1 MKKENGFNVIGL
13 TFRFFTLFGLLGLCL
28 CLTGCGKQ
36 FARIEE
42 NQQALQSMIKD
53 NTEYITEL
61 SLNMQHNRD
70 LLQAQIETVRNETLT
85 VGTNVSAVGDQQQQL
100 YEKTQN
106 NNRLTTEKTI
116 TVIEEN
122 MVSLK
127 AEMEEMQNGIIQV
140 SANLSAVS
148 QEQARL
154 YETIEVQNQQLN
166 QKIAVIN
173 DQQSNLQAGIENAA
187 NETVKVAA
195 DLAALDDKQKNLHI
209 TTQENIQQVA
219 KDVIVMQNNQTKL
232 QAGIQKVQDRT
243 NEVAVTLENADQKQM
258 ELSEVVHNN
267 NLLLNETIEAA
278 KQNQGQLQAGIA
290 NLQIETN
297 QAAANISVVNDE
309 QKNLK
314 EIVQNNNQQLI
325 DKVVE
330 VQQNQQ
336 QWQQTFNQIQE
347 RIQEVTANISVLENN
362 LSELQNVLKNNIG
375 ELQIALNTTN
385 QEQQQFQ
392 EKVQSEFLN
401 LADTVSVIK
410 QSQADLQKQIEEIR
424 FSTEGINTYVPTVF
438 RELRE
443 DIANNSNKEENKILA
458 D

>member
-243 NEVAVTLENADQKQM
+243 NEAAVTLENADQKQM